1 MSIYSIITI
10 NLRSYGIPI
19 LIIIG
24 SVLNMI
30 SFLVLKRIK
39 SSSTA
44 QYMSF
49 LGIVDTLVLITGAA
63 SICLDHINL
72 PHLFLIIGCKS
83 TLFLFYSMADFSV
96 FIIVIMT
103 AERFYGVW
111 RPVQANKTTDKNN
124 LILVLVFLFCC
135 LVNLHLIFTHTMV
148 KHNDYTNTTI
158 NLNIN
163 NNNNKTNFN
172 VCEYVYLSEFYEQF
186 WVYIDA
192 TIYSFIPFIVLTILN
207 ILIIICI
214 KKAENINQKLNQVN
228 RKSFTTNFNKLDLVN
243 NMSDLNNN
251 NEQNELKVF
260 GVLKPELKQTFK
272 SEESVKLMFR
282 NNRLKLNN
290 NRFKKT
296 RLIVMLF
303 TINIFFCLLSMPMS
317 FLQIFYY
324 RYVTLDSNKMYED
337 EKEDYLD
344 IIDLLHTVAEL
355 LQFLNHSTNFIL
367 YSLSGKTFRNETKR
381 YFRNIFYYLF
391 KKNELY

>member
-1 MSIYSIITI
+1 MSIYSLITI
-10 NLRSYGIPI
+10 NLRSFGIPI

-24 SVLNMI
+24 SILNMI

-72 PHLFLIIGCKS
+72 PHLFLIFGCKS

-124 LILVLVFLFCC
+124 LILILVFLFCC

-148 KHNDYTNTTI
+148 KHNDYTTNTTI
-158 NLNIN
+158 NI
-163 NNNNKTNFN
+163 NKTNFN

-228 RKSFTTNFNKLDLVN
+228 RKSFTSTNFNKLDLVN
-243 NMSDLNNN
+243 NNMSDLNNN
-251 NEQNELKVF
+251 ELKVF
-260 GVLKPELKQTFK
+260 DGGLNPELKQTFK

-282 NNRLKLNN
+282 NNNRLKLNN

-324 RYVTLDSNKMYED
+324 RYVTLDSNKMYVD